1 MNMICEILTTVI
13 KTVICEINGCK
24 LQVSEDGRI
33 FRINKKG
40 DLLII
45 ENKPNNGCG
54 YNQISCKNKMIY
66 RHRIIAMC
74 FLGLDINNK
83 GLQIDHINGVKYDNY
98 LTNLRVVTHQQNQ
111 HNHVNAKGYC
121 FCKKTKKYKAQIK
134 LNNKTIYLGLF
145 NTKEEAHNA
154 YLNAKPKYH
163 KID

>member
-1 MNMICEILTTVI
+1 MTTII

-24 LQVSEDGRI
+24 LQVSEDGRV
-33 FRINKKG
+33 FRFNKKG

-45 ENKPNNGCG
+45 HNTINHNNG
-54 YNQISCKNKMIY
+54 YNQIRCNKKNVL

-83 GLQIDHINGVKYDNY
+83 GLQIDHINGVRYDNH

-145 NTKEEAHNA
+145 NTKEEAHQA

-163 KID
+163 QIE